1 MRICRSSLSMTPKV
15 ALCRALQRVGCS
27 SGLCRSLKMIFPS
40 GEDQYR
46 RMAFEGSRKDL
57 CALHA
62 QANAIILDCR
72 KSGLGNTGALR
83 QLILAKTLQL
93 ADDAHGFA
101 SRNGDAF
108 SRGTKLLHLGSP
120 VVMSVDLNH
129 LEELLVRHRAVKD
142 PVLQTES

>member
-1 MRICRSSLSMTPKV
+1 
-15 ALCRALQRVGCS
+15 
-27 SGLCRSLKMIFPS
+27 MIFPS

-46 RMAFEGSRKDL
+46 RMTFEGSREDL

-72 KSGLGNTGALR
+72 KSSLGNSGTPR
-83 QLILAKTLQL
+83 ELILAKTLQL
-93 ADDAHGFA
+93 ANDTNGFA
-101 SRNGDAF
+101 GRDGDALP
-108 SRGTKLLHLGSP
+108 RGTKLLHLGSP